1 MIIAYS
7 DSKNTPDKFIHIP
20 LKTALEQIKSG
31 FYAGLINALP
41 NAHTH
46 TAEYKAAKGS
56 LPVWAFAGEFGNKI
70 INADF
75 KQSNGMFHVDIDG
88 LTDNVE
94 QCFHELTA
102 LPEIYALWRSP
113 SGSGLKGLIRVPDD
127 LIHCDSDYKKAFVQV
142 KQRILQSG
150 YKIDESCKDV
160 RRLCFVCS
168 DPYIYI
174 NESAAP
180 FNFAPEIWNAEPQ
193 KPHVVIN
200 TIANHDQEQTLIN
213 RCTVMILN
221 APHGTIHNSRV
232 KAGRLAGGFI
242 AAGRVNEHSIISA
255 LERASAFVGSQYG
268 DNQAAL
274 ENGYKAIFDGIQYG
288 KAQPI
293 QKTEWNTQ
301 SQPQQYQQVANGYSV
316 PVHNTDNVVIGNFGQ
331 PSGITPFSDLSPEQ
345 QAQWGDD
352 DELDEPKPVFKV
364 GELPIK
370 HIGAICDFIN
380 SGADAYNHE
389 ATKHGALT
397 FIAHAVGRTAFSS
410 TGDKCCLMIG
420 NISSKGD
427 LAYINNGLEM
437 LFDAV
442 DFDLH
447 KTVRANRI
455 THPQLMDFYHD
466 KNAPRKLTFMPFNLG
481 GDIKSSLRQT
491 SNALSDIYAEI
502 QQLHTK
508 PMHTVYDAKGK
519 PSKVFKPLLNCY
531 ANFTENDLFFFGK
544 CSNAGGLFPL
554 FINNLSDGEF
564 IGNTLKRDPDTNK
577 QSFIELKEHLA
588 VVLGKPTG
596 QTATPSGRIFSAEPI
611 SNTIHW
617 DVEPH
622 NWQSELKSAIGSQH
636 TQLFSSLQSQF
647 IKLSVIVAAWN
658 GEQVVSEQLA
668 DSCCNYL
675 CLRVQTVL
683 EALAKRSSDD
693 VAVDVYQRVLAIIHK
708 AGGDGVK
715 ESDVSRCCAAFR
727 KLSTME
733 RNDLLNAM
741 SKSKDIKIAENNTA
755 QRGGRAGR
763 RFFII

>member
-7 DSKNTPDKFIHIP
+7 DSKNTPDRFSHIP

-31 FYAGLINALP
+31 FYADLINNLP
-41 NAHTH
+41 PSNTP
-46 TAEYKAAKGS
+46 EYKTAKGN
-56 LPVWAFAGEFGNKI
+56 LPVWAFAGEFGSKI
-70 INADF
+70 INVEF
-75 KQSNGMFHVDIDG
+75 KQSNGLFHIDIDG

-94 QCFHELTA
+94 QAFHELTE

-113 SGSGLKGLIRVPDD
+113 SGTGLKGLIRVPDD
-127 LIHCDSDYKKAFVQV
+127 LIHSDSDYKKAFAQV
-142 KQRILQSG
+142 KQYIFESG

-168 DPYIYI
+168 DHAIFI
-174 NESAAP
+174 NENAYP
-180 FNFAPEIWNAEPQ
+180 FNFDMQLWMSEPEKPKLISQNQNYSPSNNIDDEQ
-193 KPHVVIN
+193 KL
-200 TIANHDQEQTLIN
+200 IA
-213 RCTVMILN
+213 RCTNIILSASSN
-221 APHGTIHNSRV
+221 YHEARI

-242 AAGRVNEHSIISA
+242 AAGRVNEQAVMQA
-255 LERASAFVGSQYG
+255 LGRASDFISSQYN
-268 DNQAAL
+268 DSQAIIEREQQAV
-274 ENGYKAIFDGIQYG
+274 FDGIQYG
-288 KAQPI
+288 KSQPI
-293 QKTEWNTQ
+293 EREQTIYKQ
-301 SQPQQYQQVANGYSV
+301 SVNGG
-316 PVHNTDNVVIGNFGQ
+316 NVVQFQQ
-331 PSGITPFSDLSPEQ
+331 PVMQSSSLVNIADLSPEE
-345 QAQWGDD
+345 QAKWADD
-352 DELDEPKPVFKV
+352 DEEEEKPVFKNS
-364 GELPIK
+364 ELPIK

-410 TGDKCCLMIG
+410 TGDKCNLMIG

-427 LAYINNGLEM
+427 LSYINNGLEL

-455 THPQLMDFYHD
+455 THPQLIEFYHD
-466 KNAPRKLTFMPFNLG
+466 KNAPRKLTFMPFSLG

-508 PMHTVYDAKGK
+508 PVHTVYDAKNK
-519 PSKVFKPLLNCY
+519 PAKIHKPLLNCY

-588 VVLGKPTG
+588 VVLGKTTG
-596 QTATPSGRIFSAEPI
+596 QAVTPSGRTFTAEPV
-611 SNTIHW
+611 SNIIHW
-617 DVEPH
+617 EVEPH
-622 NWQSELKSAIGSQH
+622 NWQPELKSAIGSQH
-636 TQLFSSLQSQF
+636 PQLFSSLQSQF
-647 IKLSVIVAAWN
+647 IRLSVIIAAWN
-658 GEQVVSEQLA
+658 SEQVVSEELA
-668 DSCCNYL
+668 DCCCNYL
-675 CLRVQTVL
+675 CLRVQAVL
-683 EALAKRSSDD
+683 EALSKRSSDD
-693 VAVDVYQRVLAIIHK
+693 VAPDVMTRVLSIIYN
-708 AGGDGVK
+708 GGKDGVTDGYIAK
-715 ESDVSRCCAAFR
+715 CFSGYR

-733 RNDLLNAM
+733 KNDLINSLEKQKLITKKESGGGGNG
-741 SKSKDIKIAENNTA
+741 SK
-755 QRGGRAGR
+755 GGKKGYRY
-763 RFFII
+763 FIV

>member
-7 DSKNTPDKFIHIP
+7 DSKNTPDRFTHIP

-41 NAHTH
+41 NAQTH
-46 TAEYKAAKGS
+46 TAEYKTAKGC

-75 KQSNGMFHVDIDG
+75 KKSNGLFHIDIDG

-102 LPEIYALWRSP
+102 LPEMYALWRSP

-127 LIHCDSDYKKAFVQV
+127 LIHCDNDYKKAFVQV
-142 KQRILQSG
+142 NQRILQYG
-150 YKIDESCKDV
+150 YTIDRSCSDV
-160 RRLCFVCS
+160 RRLCFICS
-168 DPYIYI
+168 DPTIYI
-174 NESAAP
+174 NENATP
-180 FNFAPEIWNAEPQ
+180 FNFDVEQWNAEPTKLHIVSSSNQ
-193 KPHVVIN
+193 AIQ
-200 TIANHDQEQTLIN
+200 NHDNEQKLIA
-213 RCTVMILN
+213 RCTNIILSASSHYHN
-221 APHGTIHNSRV
+221 ARRN
-232 KAGRLAGGFI
+232 AGRLAGGFI
-242 AAGRVNEHSIISA
+242 AAGRVNELTMMHA
-255 LERASAFVGSQYG
+255 LERASDFISSQFG
-268 DNQAAL
+268 DSTEIIAKEHQA
-274 ENGYKAIFDGIQYG
+274 IVDGIRYG
-288 KAQPI
+288 KVHPI
-293 QKTEWNTQ
+293 EKVEYQYQ
-301 SQPQQYQQVANGYSV
+301 QQYKQVANGQSQSFAS
-316 PVHNTDNVVIGNFGQ
+316 NVFQFQQ
-331 PSGITPFSDLSPEQ
+331 PSGMKTEADMTEGELASF
-345 QAQWGDD
+345 DD
-352 DELDEPKPVFKV
+352 DELDEPKPVFKAR
-364 GELPIK
+364 ELPIK

-410 TGDKCCLMIG
+410 TGDKCNLMIG

-427 LAYINNGLEM
+427 LSYINNGLEM

-455 THPQLMDFYHD
+455 THPQLIDFYHD
-466 KNAPRKLTFMPFNLG
+466 KNAPRKLTFMPFSLG

-519 PSKVFKPLLNCY
+519 PSKVLKPLLNCY

-577 QSFIELKEHLA
+577 QSFVELKEHLA
-588 VVLGKPTG
+588 GVLGKTTG
-596 QTATPSGRIFSAEPI
+596 QAVTPSGRTFSAEPI
-611 SNTIHW
+611 SNIIHW
-617 DVEPH
+617 EVEPH
-622 NWQSELKSAIGSQH
+622 NWQPELKSAIGSQH
-636 TQLFSSLQSQF
+636 PQLFSCLMSQF
-647 IKLSVIVAAWN
+647 IKLSVIIAAWN
-658 GEQVVSEQLA
+658 GDSVVSEQLA

-675 CLRVQTVL
+675 GRRVQAVL

-708 AGGDGVK
+708 AGDDGVK
-715 ESDVSRCCAAFR
+715 ESYLSQCCAAFR

-733 RNDLLNAM
+733 KNDLLQSM
-741 SKSKDIKIAENNTA
+741 SKAKDIKIVENTSKK
-755 QRGGRAGR
+755 GGRPGKR
-763 RFFII
+763 IFII

>member
-7 DSKNTPDKFIHIP
+7 DSKNTPGRFTHIP
-20 LKTALEQIKSG
+20 LKTALAQIKSG

-41 NAHTH
+41 NATTH
-46 TAEYKAAKGS
+46 TAEYKAAKGN

-75 KQSNGMFHVDIDG
+75 KKSNGLFHIDIDG

-102 LPEIYALWRSP
+102 LAEIYALWRSP
-113 SGSGLKGLIRVPDD
+113 SGTGLKGLIRVSDN
-127 LIHCDSDYKKAFVQV
+127 LMHCDADYKKAFIQV
-142 KQRILQSG
+142 TSRILQYG
-150 YKIDESCKDV
+150 YTIDRSCSDI
-160 RRLCFVCS
+160 RRLCFICS
-168 DPYIYI
+168 DPQIYI
-174 NESAAP
+174 NENAAP
-180 FNFAPEIWNAEPQ
+180 FNFDVELWNAEPQ
-193 KPHVVIN
+193 KPQIVTN
-200 TIANHDQEQTLIN
+200 SNSNYIASHDQEQTLIN

-221 APHGTIHNSRV
+221 AAHGTIHNSRV

-242 AAGRVNEHSIISA
+242 AAGRVNESVVMAA

-274 ENGYKAIFDGIQYG
+274 ETGYKAIFDGIQYG
-288 KAQPI
+288 KSQPI
-293 QKTEWNTQ
+293 QQVEYQ
-301 SQPQQYQQVANGYSV
+301 QPQQYKQVSNGQAQ
-316 PVHNTDNVVIGNFGQ
+316 PITNNVIQFQQ
-331 PSGITPFSDLSPEQ
+331 PSGITPFSDLSPDE
-345 QAQWGDD
+345 QAQWADD
-352 DELDEPKPVFKV
+352 DELDEPKPVFKK

-370 HIGAICDFIN
+370 HMGAICDFIN

-410 TGDKCCLMIG
+410 TGDKCNLMIG

-427 LAYINNGLEM
+427 LAYINNGLEL

-442 DFDLH
+442 NFDLH

-455 THPQLMDFYHD
+455 THPQLMGFYFD
-466 KNAPRKLTFMPFNLG
+466 KNGPRKLTFMPFSLG
-481 GDIKSSLRQT
+481 GDIKSSFRQT

-508 PMHTVYDAKGK
+508 PVHTVYDAKNK

-554 FINNLSDGEF
+554 FINNISDTEF
-564 IGNTLKRDPDTNK
+564 FGNTLKRDPDTNK
-577 QSFIELKEHLA
+577 QSFVELKEHLA
-588 VVLGKPTG
+588 GVIGKISNQSLVPLGRT
-596 QTATPSGRIFSAEPI
+596 FNAEPVANI
-611 SNTIHW
+611 IHW

-622 NWQSELKSAIGSQH
+622 NWQPELKSAIGSQH
-636 TQLFSSLQSQF
+636 TALFSSLQSQF

-658 GEQVVSEQLA
+658 GDSVVSEQLA

-675 CLRVQTVL
+675 CIRVQAVL

-708 AGGDGVK
+708 AGDDGIA
-715 ESDVSRCCAAFR
+715 ESRISINCAAFR

-733 RNDLLNAM
+733 KNDLLNAM
-741 SKSKDIKIAENNTA
+741 SKSKDIKIVENTA
-755 QRGGRAGR
+755 AKGGKGRAGR

>member
-1 MIIAYS
+1 MIIAQS
-7 DSKNTPDKFIHIP
+7 NSKNTPDRFTHIP
-20 LKTALEQIKSG
+20 LKNALEQIKSG
-31 FYAGLINALP
+31 FYAKLIDNLP
-41 NAHTH
+41 PPNTP
-46 TAEYKAAKGS
+46 EYKTAKGN

-70 INADF
+70 INNEF
-75 KQSNGMFHVDIDG
+75 KKSNGLFHIDIDG
-88 LTDNVE
+88 LSDNVE
-94 QCFHELTA
+94 QAFHELA
-102 LPEIYALWRSP
+102 ELPEMFSLWRSP
-113 SGSGLKGLIRVPDD
+113 SGNGLKGLIRVPDD
-127 LIHCDSDYKKAFVQV
+127 LIHCDADYKKAFAQV
-142 KQRILQSG
+142 KQYILKTG

-168 DPYIYI
+168 DSAIYI
-174 NESAAP
+174 NESAIP
-180 FNFAPEIWNAEPQ
+180 FNFDPEIWNAEPQ
-193 KPHVVIN
+193 KPHVVSN
-200 TIANHDQEQTLIN
+200 NNQTIQSHDNEQTLIN

-221 APHGTIHNSRV
+221 AAHGTIHNSRV

-242 AAGRVNEHSIISA
+242 AAGRVNEHSIIAA

-274 ENGYKAIFDGIQYG
+274 EVGYKAIFDGIQYG

-293 QKTEWNTQ
+293 QKTEWHNQ
-301 SQPQQYQQVANGYSV
+301 QVPDQQYQTAVNSGFTAQAM
-316 PVHNTDNVVIGNFGQ
+316 PVSNVVQFQQ

-345 QAQWGDD
+345 QTQWTDD
-352 DELDEPKPVFKV
+352 DEPDEPKPVFKS

-397 FIAHAVGRTAFSS
+397 FIAHAVGRTVFSS
-410 TGDKCCLMIG
+410 TGDKCNLMIG

-427 LAYINNGLEM
+427 LAYINNGLEL

-442 DFDLH
+442 GFDLH
-447 KTVRANRI
+447 KTVRANRV

-466 KNAPRKLTFMPFNLG
+466 KNAPRKLTFMPFSLG

-508 PMHTVYDAKGK
+508 PVHTVYDAKNK

-577 QSFIELKEHLA
+577 QSFVELKEHLA
-588 VVLGKPTG
+588 VVMGKTPS
-596 QTATPSGRIFSAEPI
+596 QALTPSGRTFSAEPI
-611 SNTIHW
+611 SNIIHW

-622 NWQSELKSAIGSQH
+622 NWQPELKSAIGSQH

-658 GEQVVSEQLA
+658 GEQIVSEQLA
-668 DSCCNYL
+668 DACCNYL
-675 CLRVQTVL
+675 CIRVQAVL

-708 AGGDGVK
+708 AGGEGVTAAYLTK
-715 ESDVSRCCAAFR
+715 CCSGFR

-733 RNDLLNAM
+733 RNDLINSM
-741 SKSKDIKIAENNTA
+741 VKSNDIYKKTNEAKK
-755 QRGGRAGR
+755 GRPGER
-763 RFFII
+763 YFIK